1 MSDSTEDTMDKVIKG
16 GMTADDEDS
25 DETESV
31 LIERTKPKRV
41 IHESTGGIFSDA
53 STGTAATALS
63 KEEVTVEEASD
74 EDVMR
79 PDPPSTSSSRDKQVD
94 EADLPTN
101 QDTSDDWEDVPEE
114 EVPVISS
121 VKEAAAKKLSP
132 KKNQATIK
140 SMFQRQKKQ
149 QQISS
154 EASPM
159 VTQSRP
165 EIISLIWRIQSQ
177 P

>member
-1 MSDSTEDTMDKVIKG
+1 MKTRM
-16 GMTADDEDS
+16 
-25 DETESV
+25 
-31 LIERTKPKRV
+31 KPKACYSSGQSPNESSTRV
-41 IHESTGGIFSDA
+41 PVEFLVTLA
-53 STGTAATALS
+53 PEAATALS
-63 KEEVTVEEASD
+63 KEEVTVEDASD

-101 QDTSDDWEDVPEE
+101 QDLSDDWEDVPEE

-121 VKEAAAKKLSP
+121 VKEAAGKKLSP

-149 QQISS
+149 QQDQQRGQSNGDAVAAGDYKFNLEDPITAVMD
-154 EASPM
+154 EAL
-159 VTQSRP
+159 VQ
-165 EIISLIWRIQSQ
+165 
-177 P
+177 

>member
-1 MSDSTEDTMDKVIKG
+1 
-16 GMTADDEDS
+16 MTADDEDS
-25 DETESV
+25 DETASV
-31 LIERTKPKRV
+31 LFKRTKPKQV

-63 KEEVTVEEASD
+63 KEEVTVEDASD
-74 EDVMR
+74 EDVLR
-79 PDPPSTSSSRDKQVD
+79 PNPPSTSSSRDKQVD

-101 QDTSDDWEDVPEE
+101 QDPSDDWEDVPEE

-121 VKEAAAKKLSP
+121 VKAAAAKKLSP

-149 QQISS
+149 QQDQQRGQSNGDAVAAGDYKFNLEDPITAVMD
-154 EASPM
+154 EAL
-159 VTQSRP
+159 VQ
-165 EIISLIWRIQSQ
+165 
-177 P
+177 